1 MTVWFDVE
9 DLSRFF
15 QSASRPTG
23 IQRLSFETYRAIWRL
38 AGESG
43 DVRFCRRGAARG
55 RYRSIHFPALEAG
68 ILAAAS
74 AASVATSPVQLSRP
88 GQPSRLA
95 LAARRLPLEYRLPLG
110 VIYRSGRAALGGL
123 RELSAAPAKRR
134 RMPGGGV
141 GGHQFDMESPEIN
154 FGPGDWF
161 VNLGAPWTSPYDSE
175 FLAGLRA
182 RGCGFAMLAHDLI
195 PELFPEWCTESMV
208 LEYDSWLNDIVPQAD
223 LMFAVSRNTAAD
235 LARCLTQKGKTV
247 PATVLLPV
255 GSCMTELTAGSAIL
269 ETPYV
274 LMVGTIEARKNHG
287 AMMRVWRRLLETM
300 EREQVP
306 DLVFAGKI
314 GWLTADLMQQLTNAN
329 WFGGKIRFI
338 DSPSETLLAN
348 LYKHCAFTVFPSLY
362 EGWGLP
368 VTESLC
374 FGKTVVASNRAA
386 IPEAGGSLCA
396 YFDPDNALEAY
407 EIIRGMIEHPER
419 VAALEAR
426 IAAEFHCPNWD
437 GTAAAVLARFGIE
450 ELAAAERVGVRS
462 IG

>member
-1 MTVWFDVE
+1 M
-9 DLSRFF
+9 
-15 QSASRPTG
+15 
-23 IQRLSFETYRAIWRL
+23 
-38 AGESG
+38 
-43 DVRFCRRGAARG
+43 
-55 RYRSIHFPALEAG
+55 YRSG
-68 ILAAAS
+68 K
-74 AASVATSPVQLSRP
+74 T
-88 GQPSRLA
+88 A
-95 LAARRLPLEYRLPLG
+95 LAAFRD
-110 VIYRSGRAALGGL
+110 
-123 RELSAAPAKRR
+123 LSAAPARR
-134 RMPGGGV
+134 RRAAAAGV
-141 GGHQFDMESPEIN
+141 GGHQFDLENPEIN

-195 PELFPEWCTESMV
+195 PELFPEWCTETMV
-208 LEYDSWLNDIVPQAD
+208 EEYDTWLNEIVPQAD
-223 LMFAVSRNTAAD
+223 LMFAVSRHTAAD
-235 LARCLTQKGKTV
+235 LVRCLTQKGKTG
-247 PATVLLPV
+247 PAPEVLPI
-255 GSCMTELTAGSAIL
+255 GSCLAEVAAGSAIL

-300 EREQVP
+300 PREQVP
-306 DLVFAGKI
+306 DLVFAGKV
-314 GWLTADLMQQLTNAN
+314 GWLTTDLIQQLTNAN

-348 LYKHCAFTVFPSLY
+348 LYQHCAFTVFPSLY

-386 IPEAGGSLCA
+386 IPEAGGTLCT
-396 YFDPDNALEAY
+396 YFDPDNAHDAY

-426 IAAEFHCPNWD
+426 IAAEFRCPNWD
-437 GTAAAVLARFGIE
+437 TTAAAVLSRLGI
-450 ELAAAERVGVRS
+450 AQPAAERIGVQS